1 MEWKVL
7 TEAIIED
14 EVFKRTTFEKGR
26 ILFRKNKISLE
37 SLTPV
42 DNDTILVEAV
52 AHGVDDYKVELNVKT
67 NMSYSCTCPASHSYD
82 GACKHIVATMFAYNE
97 RAEERNENTR
107 PRPIPSPQNDD
118 YQAARYIMNQMADLL
133 DADTGFRGRKKVK
146 FEYHLAFESWDDEDV
161 SSVRLKVGRE
171 KLYQVKDI
179 EQHAQAF
186 LSERSVYFGKDFT
199 YDPAEH
205 YIGTADREMLYLLL
219 ELRNYHFQ
227 SQSYY
232 SYRSSNKSELEL
244 PAVLMKD
251 FLTRI
256 INTEHFLIKK
266 NHRDHDS
273 KHIKDPIV
281 FEEGEAILPVPFEIT
296 SVADDE
302 SLYQFSLSEPALNDF
317 SFYPSS
323 KTLVHQDE
331 IYFLTDEEIRIIS
344 TIVLALSEEDNNKV
358 LIPKSL
364 MKDFLMNSIPSIT
377 KRFPVKIAEEI
388 KKEYHKEPLEV
399 KMYLDWREDL
409 LWMDLEFHYGGQFY
423 NPLMFQADGETVP
436 ETMLLDLEREGTVL
450 NLLFDYD
457 FPFDMAGKSLTLGD
471 EEEIYRFLFDALPE
485 FTNLMEVYSTS
496 RMDQMLYTPPKSP
509 QLVIDMNQKNNL
521 LHITFDIEG
530 INEDDLQ
537 MIMKDLMANK
547 KYRRLSNGRLV
558 NLQDSAF
565 QEYQS
570 TLDKM
575 EISPNQVKRE
585 MDLPLYRIFSLDDEQ
600 LARADL
606 KNPVRE
612 FLARLDHMETKEYA
626 LPKALEANLRPYQ
639 VEGFEWLKM
648 MDEFGFGGILAD
660 DMGLGKTIQA
670 LTYIASTLEEDS
682 SKPILV
688 VCPSSVLYNWQKE
701 SKQFTPSI
709 ETTLITGSKEER
721 EAAVAEAK
729 DKKTS
734 LWITSYPVLLRDK
747 ELYDDLEFRTII
759 LDEAQIVKNNTAK
772 TTRVVRDLKANN
784 KIALS
789 GTPLENQL
797 GELYSIFSIV
807 VPGLFTSQKK
817 FKQLEIKQINQKIRP
832 FVLRRLKRDVL
843 KDLPDKVETIEYI
856 DLSKEQKE
864 MYLSQLRLLRNET
877 NEMIEEGSLD
887 SNRIKIL
894 AGLTRLRQICCDPR
908 LIDPTYE
915 GESTKLDRLMEYL
928 ETARENGKRVVLF
941 SQFTK
946 MLALIQERLREQDR
960 DYFYLDGS
968 TPNVDRLGLTTR
980 YNEGEK
986 DLFLISLR
994 AGGTGLNLTGGDT
1007 VILYDSWWNPAV
1019 ESQATDRVHRYG
1031 QKKKVQVIR
1040 MICTGTIEERINE
1053 LQDQK
1058 RELIDQVITDGKQ
1071 ALTSLSKDEI
1081 LDILSE

>member
-7 TEAIIED
+7 TNDTIED
-14 EVFKRTTFEKGR
+14 EVFKRSTFEKGKSLYRGNKVR
-26 ILFRKNKISLE
+26 IE
-37 SLTPV
+37 GLTPI
-42 DNDTILVEAV
+42 DNDTILVDALV
-52 AHGVDDYKVELNVKT
+52 YGVHEYDVELKVKK
-67 NMSYSCTCPASHSYD
+67 NMSYSCSCPAYQSYA
-82 GACKHIVATMFAYNE
+82 GACKHIVATMLAYNE
-97 RAEERNENTR
+97 RAEEHNENTR
-107 PRPIPSPQNDD
+107 PTPIPSPQNDD

-133 DADTGFRGRKKVK
+133 DADTGFRGRKKVQ
-146 FEYHLAFESWDDEDV
+146 FEYHLAFESMDDEDV
-161 SSVRLKVGRE
+161 SSIRLKVGRE

-179 EQHAQAF
+179 EQNAQAF
-186 LSERSVYFGKDFT
+186 LNERPVYFGKDFS

-219 ELRNYHFQ
+219 ELKNYHFQ

-232 SYRSSNKSELEL
+232 SYRSANKSELEL

-251 FLTRI
+251 FLNRV
-256 INTEHFLIKK
+256 INTEHYLIKR
-266 NHRDHDS
+266 NHRDNDS
-273 KHIKDPIV
+273 QHIPEPIV

-296 SVADDE
+296 NAPEDDT
-302 SLYQFSLSEPALNDF
+302 LYQFSLAEPALNDF

-323 KTLVHQDE
+323 KTLIHQDE
-331 IYFLTDEEIRIIS
+331 IYFLTDEEVRIIS
-344 TIVLALSEEDNNKV
+344 TIVLALVEEDNNKV
-358 LIPKSL
+358 LIPKAL
-364 MKDFLMNSIPSIT
+364 MKEFLMNSIPSIT
-377 KRFPVKIAEEI
+377 KRFPVKIAEKI

-399 KMYLDWREDL
+399 KMYLDWRDGL

-423 NPLMFQADGETVP
+423 NPLMFQEDDQSLP
-436 ETMLLDLEREGTVL
+436 ETMLLDLEREGEVL
-450 NLLFDYD
+450 NLLFDFD

-471 EEEIYRFLFDALPE
+471 EEEIYRFLFDALPQ
-485 FTNLMEVYSTS
+485 FTELMEVYSTS
-496 RMDQMLYTPPKSP
+496 SMEQMLYTPPKSP

-530 INEDDLQ
+530 INEEDLQ

-558 NLQDSAF
+558 NLQDQAF

-570 TLDKM
+570 TLEKM
-575 EISPNQVKRE
+575 EISPNQVQRE
-585 MDLPLYRIFSLDDEQ
+585 MDLPLHRIFSLDEDQ
-600 LARADL
+600 LNRAEL

-612 FLARLDHMETKEYA
+612 FLARLDHLEAKDYP
-626 LPKALEANLRPYQ
+626 LPKALDADLRPYQ
-639 VEGFEWLKM
+639 VEGYQWLKM

-670 LTYIASTLEEDS
+670 LTYIASTLEQDD

-688 VCPSSVLYNWQKE
+688 ICPSSVLYNWQKE
-701 SKQFTPSI
+701 SKQFIPSV
-709 ETTLITGSKEER
+709 ETILITGTKEER
-721 EAAVAEAK
+721 ETAITEAT
-729 DKKTS
+729 DKKVP

-747 ELYDDLEFRTII
+747 DMYDKLNFRTII

-772 TTRVVRDLKANN
+772 TTRAVRELKANN

-807 VPGLFTSQKK
+807 VPGLFTSQKR
-817 FKQLEIKQINQKIRP
+817 FKQLEIEQINRKIRP

-843 KDLPDKVETIEYI
+843 KDLPDKVETVEYI
-856 DLSKEQKE
+856 ELSKEQKE
-864 MYLSQLRLLRNET
+864 LYVSQLRLLRNET
-877 NEMIEEGSLD
+877 NEMIEQGSLE

-928 ETARENGKRVVLF
+928 DTARENGKRVVLF

-946 MLALIQERLREQDR
+946 MLELIQQRLREQGR

-968 TPNVDRLGLTTR
+968 TPNIDRLELTTR

-1053 LQDQK
+1053 LQEQK
-1058 RELIDQVITDGKQ
+1058 RELIDQVITEGKQ